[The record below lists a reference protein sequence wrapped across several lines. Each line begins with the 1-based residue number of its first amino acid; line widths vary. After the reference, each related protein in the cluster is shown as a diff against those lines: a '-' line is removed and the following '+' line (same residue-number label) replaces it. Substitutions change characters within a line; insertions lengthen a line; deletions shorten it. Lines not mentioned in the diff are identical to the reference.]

1 MATYLPNI
9 TDIFP
14 EPVNYEPDFNFFDK
28 MLQKKQALYDQGV
41 ARAKSSF
48 DSVLNA
54 PLSDKANIPLRDE
67 YIKKAKEELKKISA
81 SDFSMPENV
90 ASAQSIFSPFWD
102 DQFMLKDSAL
112 TKWYQAQ
119 AQKLTT
125 WRDDNDPKTKEQ
137 YSGIA
142 MMYLNNGL
150 EKLQNAGRNPDTYSK
165 IEKRE
170 AIPFTNIQ
178 KYLEEEATKQKLE
191 VKWDEQ
197 SPDGG
202 YLISTKNG
210 ERSKQKFKTWAES
223 VIGNNFYEQFRVTG
237 IVEKEQRFK
246 NLRKSLPNL
255 TDEQA
260 LDVMSK
266 DVITEL
272 DQGYKKRQNSID
284 VERSEIMGI
293 LKSMPATMTEQQKNF
308 VDKLNQDL
316 ITLEGKEKALNTDY
330 KYFNQTDKNRITDA
344 LRADADS
351 YFATLARQRL
361 VDNWATGKASIENKE
376 IKENSAFFSAQNLQ
390 MRKAEYNRNVSNDAW
405 QKQKDIWDQNN
416 KLTELNQKDWELRNP
431 KPTGP
436 GTTGTGKTKIVKD
449 ANGNDVVVPDLGED
463 VFSTGRYIGLG
474 TTGDITAT
482 ATTAAGVYNK
492 RMTETYLSAHDMI
505 FDTKGLLY
513 VTKSGLNLTDA
524 EIASISSALKN
535 EVRANYDKNSP
546 DYNFTS
552 DQNRSVN
559 KLTKALEN
567 SPAVQNAGI
576 KLNGP
581 TALRNAIIA
590 YGQDYFNKRLELGKE
605 GNDVPLNQ
613 NEFGAMMSY
622 LTSVQNLDTYNSNE
636 ANRQE
641 LIKKVLKTNPDYKNI
656 TIDRNGE
663 KDFINANDLANGDFK
678 KLGGVLEKNN
688 SVPISPITIPG
699 LNINVQ
705 TKAKDLTALKL
716 AEAYINGDLKINYF
730 TSHGSPNAAR
740 SGGGPDQAQIVYDGE
755 TYSVPSNLVSV
766 VSGILNKYGQSE
778 EFAAKISK
786 ANEEVVPD
794 LLFYRDRTGKLG
806 TEWSYTFD
814 KKKQEDKSFNILNE
828 ALSPANADY
837 YGADGKP
844 LDTETIAALKAL
856 LQNKEENV
864 EKYIQGFTYKTLGI
878 GGKQTISFNIGEIS
892 AETKQ
897 QIAGVNL
904 DQLNQ
909 QEYSLVI
916 SPTATGPTLTSLPNS
931 TGMYVYQNLLR
942 GTPMK
947 CDPVIAA
954 SGFDFTATPNT
965 DGSVGANGEANTP
978 TAVTVNLKYN
988 VRENVTDPKTKQLT
1002 SVVKQKSQDIDI
1014 PLVGPNSK
1022 SPDEIINYLY
1032 EKYYELMVAN
1042 RNTQQQY
1049 QQYLESP
1056 SNPSNAVNPT
1066 TGQPVADKPTTY
1078 DRDKYFRDNGIIIK

>member
-28 MLQKKQALYDQGV
+28 MLQKKQAMYDQGV
-41 ARAKSSF
+41 ARAKSSY

-54 PLSDKANIPLRDE
+54 PLSDKANIPLRDQ
-67 YIKKAKEELKKISA
+67 YIKQAKEELKKISA

-90 ASAQSIFSPFWD
+90 ASAQGIFSPFWD
-102 DQFMLKDSAL
+102 DEFMLKDSAL
-112 TKWYQAQ
+112 TKWYQGQ

-150 EKLQNAGRNPDTYSK
+150 EKLQNAGRNPDAYSK

-178 KYLEEEATKQKLE
+178 KYLEDEATKQKLE
-191 VKWDEQ
+191 VKWDQ
-197 SPDGG
+197 QNPDGG
-202 YLISTKNG
+202 YLVSTVNG

-223 VIGNNFYEQFRVTG
+223 QIGNNFYEQFRVTG

-246 NLRKSLPNL
+246 NIRKSMPNL
-255 TDEQA
+255 KDDQI
-260 LDVMSK
+260 LDIMSK

-272 DQGYKKRQNSID
+272 DQGYKKRQNNIE
-284 VERSEIMGI
+284 VERSEIMGV

-308 VDKLNQDL
+308 VDKLNEDL
-316 ITLEGKEKALNTDY
+316 RTLEGKEKGLNTDY
-330 KYFNQTDKNRITDA
+330 KYFNQTDKNRILESLKGDP
-344 LRADADS
+344 DS

-361 VDNWATGKASIENKE
+361 VDNWATGKSVIESKT
-376 IKENSAFFSAQNLQ
+376 IKEDSAFFSAQNLQ
-390 MRKAEYNRNVSNDAW
+390 MRKAEYNQKVSTDAW
-405 QKQKDIWDQNN
+405 NRQKDIWDQNN
-416 KLTELNQKDWELRNP
+416 KLTELSQKDWELKNP

-436 GTTGTGKTKIVKD
+436 GTTGTGKTKTVKD
-449 ANGNDVVVPDLGED
+449 ANGNDIVVPDLGED

-482 ATTAAGVYNK
+482 ATTAADVYNK
-492 RMTETYLSAHDMI
+492 RMNETYLSAHDMI
-505 FDTKGLLY
+505 FDTRGLLY

-524 EIASISSALKN
+524 EVASISSALKN
-535 EVRANYDKNSP
+535 EVRANFDPNSS
-546 DYNFTS
+546 DYNFTAE
-552 DQNRSVN
+552 QKLATN
-559 KLTKALEN
+559 KLTKSLQN

-576 KLNGP
+576 TIKGP
-581 TALRNAIIA
+581 GTLRNAIIA
-590 YGQDYFNKRLELGKE
+590 YGQDYFNKRLELGKD

-622 LTSVQNLDTYNSNE
+622 LTSVQNLDTYNANE
-636 ANRQE
+636 ANRKE
-641 LIKKVLKTNPDYKNI
+641 ILKKVLTTNPEYKNI
-656 TIDRNGE
+656 VVDHNGE
-663 KDFINANDLANGDFK
+663 KDIINANDLANGDFK
-678 KLGGVLEKNN
+678 KLGGSLELNN
-688 SVPISPITIPG
+688 SVPVSVLLPG
-699 LNINVQ
+699 VNVNVQ
-705 TKAKDLTALKL
+705 TKAKDLSALKL
-716 AEAYINGDLKINYF
+716 AEAYMKGDLKINYF
-730 TSHGSPNAAR
+730 SSHGSPNAAK
-740 SGGGPDQAQIVYDGE
+740 SGGGPDQANIEYDGQ
-755 TYSVPSNLVSV
+755 TYSVPQSLVPV

-778 EFAAKISK
+778 QFAAKVTK

-828 ALSPANADY
+828 ALSPANADV
-837 YGADGKP
+837 YGSDGKP
-844 LDTETIAALKAL
+844 VDTKTMEALRAL
-856 LQNKEENV
+856 LRNKEENA

-878 GGKQTISFNIGEIS
+878 DGKQTISFNIGEIS

-897 QIAGVNL
+897 EISGVNL
-904 DQLNQ
+904 DALNK

-942 GTPMK
+942 GVPMK

-965 DGSVGANGEANTP
+965 DGTVGANGQANTP
-978 TAVTVNLKYN
+978 TAVTVNIKYN

-1002 SVVKQKSQDIDI
+1002 SVIKQKSQDIDI

-1022 SPDEIINYLY
+1022 SPDEIVNYLY
-1032 EKYYELMVAN
+1032 EKYYELMVTN

-1078 DRDKYFRDNGIIIK
+1078 DRDKYYRDNGIIIK

>member
-41 ARAKSSF
+41 ARAKSSY

-54 PLSDKANIPLRDE
+54 PLSDKANIPLRDQ
-67 YIKKAKEELKKISA
+67 YIKQAKEELKKISA

-112 TKWYQAQ
+112 TKWYQGQ

-150 EKLQNAGRNPDTYSK
+150 EKLQNAGRNADAYSK

-170 AIPFTNIQ
+170 AVPFTNIQ
-178 KYLEEEATKQKLE
+178 KYLEDEATKQKLE

-202 YLISTKNG
+202 YLISSKNG

-223 VIGNNFYEQFRVTG
+223 TIGNNFYEQFRVTG
-237 IVEKEQRFK
+237 IVEKEQRIK

-255 TDEQA
+255 TDEQSV
-260 LDVMSK
+260 DVMSK

-284 VERSEIMGI
+284 VERSEIMGV
-293 LKSMPATMTEQQKNF
+293 LKSMPSTMTEQQKNF

-316 ITLEGKEKALNTDY
+316 ITLEGKEKGLNTDY

-344 LRADADS
+344 LRVDPDS

-361 VDNWATGKASIENKE
+361 VDNWATGKSSIENKE

-390 MRKAEYNRNVSNDAW
+390 MRKAEFNRNASNDVW
-405 QKQKDIWDQNN
+405 EKQKDVWAQNN
-416 KLTELNQKDWELRNP
+416 KLTELAQKDWELKNP
-431 KPTGP
+431 KPIGTG
-436 GTTGTGKTKIVKD
+436 TTGKTKTIKD
-449 ANGNDVVVPDLGED
+449 ASGNDVVVPDLGED

-474 TTGDITAT
+474 TTGDITAS
-482 ATTAAGVYNK
+482 ATTAAEVYNK

-505 FDTKGLLY
+505 FDPKGLLY
-513 VTKSGLNLTDA
+513 VTKSGLNLNDA

-535 EVRANYDKNSP
+535 EVRSIHDKNSP
-546 DYNFTS
+546 DYNFTAEQKAAT
-552 DQNRSVN
+552 D
-559 KLTKALEN
+559 KLGKALQN
-567 SPAVQNAGI
+567 NPAVQNAGI
-576 KLNGP
+576 KKITGP
-581 TALRNAIIA
+581 GSLRNAIIA

-641 LIKKVLKTNPDYKNI
+641 LLKKVLKNPEYKNI
-656 TIDRNGE
+656 VIDHNGQ
-663 KDFINANDLANGDFK
+663 KDIVTANDISKDMPTLELQPYGDP
-678 KLGGVLEKNN
+678 N
-688 SVPISPITIPG
+688 PTHI
-699 LNINVQ
+699 
-705 TKAKDLTALKL
+705 LKL
-716 AEAYINGDLKINYF
+716 SKQDV
-730 TSHGSPNAAR
+730 AAR
-740 SGGGPDQAQIVYDGE
+740 YIKGELGQTDQGDIFLDGKKYSLIKTNNEEGIIYGPRAWNDIYNKQL
-755 TYSVPSNLVSV
+755 TP
-766 VSGILNKYGQSE
+766 KYGTSE
-778 EFAAKISK
+778 EFAAKVTK
-786 ANEEVVPD
+786 ANEDVVPD
-794 LLFYRDRTGKLG
+794 LLFYRDKTGKLG

-814 KKKQEDKSFNILNE
+814 KKHQEDKSFNILNE
-828 ALSPANADY
+828 ALSPANADI

-844 LDTETIAALKAL
+844 VDPSTMAALRAL

-864 EKYIQGFTYKTLGI
+864 EKYIQGFTYKTLGV

-897 QIAGVNL
+897 QIGGVNL

-909 QEYSLVI
+909 QQYSLVI
-916 SPTATGPTLTSLPNS
+916 SSTATGPTLTSLPNS

-942 GTPMK
+942 GKPMK

-965 DGSVGANGEANTP
+965 DGTVGANGEANPP

-1002 SVVKQKSQDIDI
+1002 SVTKQKSQDIDI

-1032 EKYYELMVAN
+1032 EKYYELMVSN

-1056 SNPSNAVNPT
+1056 SNPSNAVNPA
-1066 TGQPVADKPTTY
+1066 TGQPVADKPTTF
-1078 DRDKYFRDNGIIIK
+1078 DRDKYYRDNGIIIK